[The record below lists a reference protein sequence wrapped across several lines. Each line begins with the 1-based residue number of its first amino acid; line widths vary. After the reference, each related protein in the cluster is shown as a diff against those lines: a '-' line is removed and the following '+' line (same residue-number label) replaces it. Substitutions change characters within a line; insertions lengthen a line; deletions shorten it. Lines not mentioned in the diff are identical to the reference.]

1 MKMLLMY
8 IMSVFTAY
16 FIAIGMWDVYGNEIM
31 KWENKLHKYIIY
43 VLLSSIFIWP
53 LSFIIL
59 LIWVVVMVALWFVI
73 GVYEMI
79 EDIFN
84 L

>member
-1 MKMLLMY
+1 MY
-8 IMSVFTAY
+8 IISVLIAY
-16 FIAIGMWDVYGNEIM
+16 FMAAGMREVYGNEIM
-31 KWENKLHKYIIY
+31 KWENKLHKYTVY

>member
-1 MKMLLMY
+1 MY
-8 IMSVFTAY
+8 IVSVLTAY

-79 EDIFN
+79 EDIFK